1 MRGLNKLLRKLRD
14 TGKTARSGS
23 RRPRTARIDNNIDAV
38 NDLVLSQEDV
48 PKTHRSPHQIARETD
63 IHHSSVYRIVL
74 KDLRLRCLKKRRTQ
88 ELTASNRDARL
99 TRAKKMLRLYPQSAV
114 DFIFFSDEKIFTVA
128 PPVNFKTTAFTG
140 HSRQRSAMML
150 LTVYSVHVQRSAS
163 R

>member
-1 MRGLNKLLRKLRD
+1 MGFSNDDRILIENLYIFKGYEAKKKLIRDIPDKGRGLRGLNKLLRKLRD

-114 DFIFFSDEKIFTVA
+114 DFIFFSD
-128 PPVNFKTTAFTG
+128 
-140 HSRQRSAMML
+140 
-150 LTVYSVHVQRSAS
+150 
-163 R
+163 